1 MEGKLNN
8 IYFILVEPQ
17 YPGNVGAVA
26 RAMNTM
32 GLSHLRIVNPPDLK
46 SDEAKMMAYQSY
58 HIIEKAEIFDS
69 VKEAVKDLSIVVA
82 ATARLG
88 KERGPSWE
96 PRELAEEI
104 LKFAGEN
111 KIGIMFGREASGLT
125 NEELRLAHFVTTIP
139 AYRSY
144 PSLNLSQA
152 AMLYAYIIYDTLRN
166 PMPSVKEKLA
176 EEERLSLLHSRLMET
191 MKKLEFTEVNDSDH
205 FSRSLRRAIGRTY
218 WQRQDVAV
226 FLRIVKQIEWYLEN
240 RCKK

>member
-1 MEGKLNN
+1 MEEKLKN

-32 GLSHLRIVNPPDLK
+32 GLSHLRIVNPPDLA

-58 HIIEKAEIFDS
+58 HIIENAEIFPS
-69 VKEAVKDLSIVVA
+69 AKEAVKDLSIVAA

-96 PRELAEEI
+96 PRELAKEI

-125 NEELRLAHFVTTIP
+125 NEELQLAHFVTTIP
-139 AYRSY
+139 AYRNY

-152 AMLYAYIIYDTLRN
+152 AMLYAYIIYDTLRS
-166 PMPSVKEKLA
+166 PIPSVKERLA
-176 EEERLSLLHSRLMET
+176 EEERLSLLHSRIMEV
-191 MKKLEFTEVNDSDH
+191 MEKMEFTEANQSDH
-205 FSRSLRRAIGRTY
+205 FSRSLKRAIRRTY

-226 FLRIVKQIEWYLEN
+226 FLRVVKQIEWYLEN